1 MDEIMWVIFE
11 IVFEF
16 VGEVILEVGRALFGS
31 VNASVGNALLESF
44 VWFAAGAFF
53 GLLSGVV
60 LPDRLMPRP
69 RTAGLSLLASPL
81 ACGLAMRAWGSYV
94 RGRGRV
100 PGSLA
105 TFHGG
110 AAFALGMALGRFVL
124 VA

>member
-1 MDEIMWVIFE
+1 MEEILWVIFE
-11 IVFEF
+11 IVFEI
-16 VGEVILEVGRALFGS
+16 VGEVILEIGKALFGS
-31 VNASVGNALLESF
+31 LDASIGNALF
-44 VWFAAGAFF
+44 DAFAWFAVGALL

-60 LPDRLMPRP
+60 LPDRLMPKP
-69 RTAGLSLLASPL
+69 RRAGLSLIASPL
-81 ACGLAMRAWGSYV
+81 ACGFAMHNWGSSV

-110 AAFALGMALGRFVL
+110 AAFALGAALGRFVL